1 LDRRLELVPLEG
13 SFNWASLWEKAL
25 ASWHYPQLPRPF
37 LSQKSAEEFPFSN
50 YRITIGP
57 EILGRGAP
65 YVENLFHH
73 LIVHYIFCP
82 RSLEASAR
90 LGLAASK
97 VVKDPSRARA
107 MVNVF
112 CDIVSD
118 SFRLE
123 RSPRDE
129 RMVFLGWR
137 RLAEQD
143 LSPLDKT
150 VLGFL
155 GRFWKSPLYEFDST
169 EVELLLQVFSP
180 GIRDKS
186 LWERQCQQMARILE
200 PLARGHLGRGPV
212 RSVELLKG
220 NADAAPLGALASR
233 LEPAQ
238 YERILA
244 ILGLKGDLK
253 RWYRDQSYSIEIR
266 SAGRRRQSTYP
277 SGFAK
282 WRHTDPL
289 SELDVSY
296 SLSMSPWLVPGLTTY
311 KRETERGFLSP
322 LPGNIPD
329 LLVVLDS
336 SRSMGGHSMQTKT
349 HKATLAAFK
358 ACQFALQQGAEIAA
372 INFSDKYLLAP
383 WTRDLGAVEDVL
395 VEHLCGRTSLPGRA
409 ILEMAKAKK
418 GCLIL
423 CISDTHIQNLYTE
436 WDYLEEV
443 SSIASFVLFCIHQ
456 EGTDRRVEEALKL
469 LGKVYYVNSLQDLLF
484 LVVETTEGAYGIGES
499 FISLESCARPG
510 MPG

>member
-1 LDRRLELVPLEG
+1 LDRRLELVPSEG
-13 SFNWASLWEKAL
+13 SFDWASLWEKAL
-25 ASWHYPQLPRPF
+25 ASWHYPQLPSPI
-37 LSQKSAEEFPFSN
+37 LSKKSAEEFPFLN
-50 YRITIGP
+50 YRITLGP
-57 EILGRGAP
+57 EILGQGP
-65 YVENLFHH
+65 LYVENLFHH

-82 RSLEASAR
+82 RSMEASAS
-90 LGLAASK
+90 LALAASK
-97 VVKDPSRARA
+97 VALDPCRARV
-107 MVNVF
+107 MVNAF
-112 CDIVSD
+112 CDIVTD

-129 RMVFLGWR
+129 KMVLLGWQ
-137 RLAEQD
+137 RLAEQT
-143 LSPLDKT
+143 LSPLDEV

-155 GRFWKSPLYEFDST
+155 SRFWKSPIYECSSP

-186 LWERQCQQMARILE
+186 LWERQCQQMTRVLA
-200 PLARGHLGRGPV
+200 PLASGHLGRGPV
-212 RSVELLKG
+212 RSLELLEG
-220 NADAAPLGALASR
+220 DADAPLGALASR

-238 YERILA
+238 YERTLA

-311 KRETERGFLSP
+311 KRETERGYHTP
-322 LPGNIPD
+322 LPGKVPD

-336 SRSMGGHSMQTKT
+336 SRSMGGHGMGTKT

-358 ACQFALQQGAEIAA
+358 ACHFALQQGSEIAA
-372 INFSDKYLLAP
+372 INFSDKYLLAS
-383 WTRDLGAVEDVL
+383 WTRDLEEAEDVL
-395 VEHLCGRTSLPGRA
+395 VEDLSGRTYLPGRA
-409 ILEMAKAKK
+409 ILELARKK
-418 GCLIL
+418 EGCLIL
-423 CISDTHIQNLYTE
+423 CITDTHIQNLYTE

-443 SSIASFVLFCIHQ
+443 SSLASFVLFCIHQ
-456 EGTDRRVEEALKL
+456 EGTDRRVEDALKR
-469 LGKVYYVNSLQDLLF
+469 LGKVYYVNRLQDLLF
-484 LVVETTEGAYGIGES
+484 LVVEATLQAYSIGES
-499 FISLESCARPG
+499 FISLQ
-510 MPG
+510 

>member
-1 LDRRLELVPLEG
+1 MVPLAG
-13 SFNWASLWEKAL
+13 SFDWASLWESAL
-25 ASWHYPQLPRPF
+25 ASWHYPQLPRPV
-37 LSQKSAEEFPFSN
+37 LDQGSAEEFPFSN
-50 YRITIGP
+50 YRITLGP
-57 EILGRGAP
+57 EILGQGPP

-90 LGLAASK
+90 LALAASK
-97 VVKDPSRARA
+97 VSRDPGRARA
-107 MVNVF
+107 MVNIF
-112 CDIVSD
+112 CDIVAD

-129 RMVFLGWR
+129 RLALLGWR

-143 LSPLDKT
+143 LSPLDEA

-155 GRFWKSPLYEFDST
+155 SSFWSRPIYEYGSPEID
-169 EVELLLQVFSP
+169 LLLQVFSP

-186 LWERQCQQMARILE
+186 LWERQCQQMARILA
-200 PLARGHLGRGPV
+200 PLAPGHLGRGPV
-212 RSVELLKG
+212 RSVELLNG
-220 NADAAPLGALASR
+220 NAEAAPLAAIACR

-244 ILGLKGDLK
+244 VLGLKGDLK
-253 RWYRDQSYSIEIR
+253 RWYRDQSYSIEIK

-296 SLSMSPWLVPGLTTY
+296 SLSMSPFLVPGLTTY
-311 KRETERGFLSP
+311 KREKERGFHSP
-322 LPGNIPD
+322 LPGKVPD

-336 SRSMGGHSMQTKT
+336 SRSMGGHGIETKT

-358 ACQFALQQGAEIAA
+358 AFHFALQQGSEIAA
-372 INFSDKYLLAP
+372 INFSEKYLLAP
-383 WTRDLGAVEDVL
+383 WTRELGGVEDVL
-395 VEHLCGRTSLPGRA
+395 VEHLCGRTYLPGKA
-409 ILEMAKAKK
+409 ILEMAEAKK

-423 CISDTHIQNLYTE
+423 CITDTHIQNLYTE
-436 WDYLEEV
+436 WDYLEDV

-456 EGTDRRVEEALKL
+456 EGTDRRVEDALKL
-469 LGKVYYVNSLQDLLF
+469 LGKVYYVNRLEDLLF
-484 LVVETTEGAYGIGES
+484 LVVDATEQAYGIGES
-499 FISLESCARPG
+499 FISLE
-510 MPG
+510 

>member
-1 LDRRLELVPLEG
+1 MVPLEG
-13 SFNWASLWEKAL
+13 PSDWASLWEKAL
-25 ASWHYPQLPRPF
+25 ASWHYPQLPRPV
-37 LSQKSAEEFPFSN
+37 LSEKSAEEFPFSN
-50 YRITIGP
+50 YRITLGA
-57 EILGRGAP
+57 EILGQGP
-65 YVENLFHH
+65 LYVENLFHH

-90 LGLAASK
+90 LAMAASK
-97 VVKDPSRARA
+97 VVRDPGRARA
-107 MVNVF
+107 MVNIF
-112 CDIVSD
+112 CDIVTD

-129 RMVFLGWR
+129 RMVLLGWR

-143 LSPLDKT
+143 LSPLDKA

-155 GRFWKSPLYEFDST
+155 GSFWKSPLYECRSP

-200 PLARGHLGRGPV
+200 PLELGHLGRGPI
-212 RSVELLKG
+212 RSIELLEG
-220 NADAAPLGALASR
+220 SAEAAPLGALACR

-238 YERILA
+238 YERTLA
-244 ILGLKGDLK
+244 VLGLKGDLK

-266 SAGRRRQSTYP
+266 STGRRRQSTYP

-311 KRETERGFLSP
+311 KREKERGFLSP
-322 LPGNIPD
+322 LPGKVPD

-336 SRSMGGHSMQTKT
+336 SRSMGGHGMETKT

-358 ACQFALQQGAEIAA
+358 ACHFALQQGSEIGA

-383 WTRDLGAVEDVL
+383 WTRDLGPVEDVL
-395 VEHLCGRTSLPGRA
+395 VEHLCGRTYLPGRA
-409 ILEMAKAKK
+409 ILEMAEAKK

-423 CISDTHIQNLYTE
+423 CITDTHIQNLYTE

-443 SSIASFVLFCIHQ
+443 STIASFVLFCIHQ
-456 EGTDRRVEEALKL
+456 EGTDRRVEDALKL
-469 LGKVYYVNSLQDLLF
+469 LGKVYYVNRLQDLLF
-484 LVVETTEGAYGIGES
+484 LVVEATEGAYGIGES
-499 FISLESCARPG
+499 FISLE
-510 MPG
+510 